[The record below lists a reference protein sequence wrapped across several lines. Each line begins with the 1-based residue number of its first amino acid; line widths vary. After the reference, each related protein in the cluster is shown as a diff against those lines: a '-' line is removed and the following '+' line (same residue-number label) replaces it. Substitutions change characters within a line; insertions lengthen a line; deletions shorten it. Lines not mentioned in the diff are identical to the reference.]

1 MEKTMETMYSFLTR
15 NNEELIKPCYFNE
28 FIDSLC
34 RLSWTAE
41 EYESLLSKDNYK
53 ILQRLTVVDED
64 ILKDSVKQV
73 FFSRGIGFVI
83 KDKEKEIDKFILNLL
98 SRQISWDDIRKDFLK
113 EYEARLR
120 DLKRAKENLGYCC

>member
-1 MEKTMETMYSFLTR
+1 METMYSFLTR